1 MQRYEKNAE
10 PDKWLRIFVLGKPKN
25 TFSGD
30 NKKKMEKSVLVS
42 ATEGGYGVVLAGF
55 LQESIG
61 HIIPWII
68 VTFCVIL
75 CDLVVGI
82 RKSFIMGEDV
92 RFSSACRRTI
102 GKIVS
107 YFTFVVM
114 VSVADV
120 AANGGGSIDKWAC
133 LLVCFIEFS
142 SIMSNILK
150 PKGYDVNL
158 AKLIAVVFGKRFDVG
173 KKDIEEIIEKKE

>member
-1 MQRYEKNAE
+1 M
-10 PDKWLRIFVLGKPKN
+10 
-25 TFSGD
+25 
-30 NKKKMEKSVLVS
+30 
-42 ATEGGYGVVLAGF
+42 ATAAEGGYSVVLAGF

-61 HIIPWII
+61 HIIPWLI
-68 VTFCVIL
+68 VTACVIV

-82 RKSFIMGEDV
+82 RKCLMMGQEV

-114 VSVADV
+114 VAVVDV
-120 AANGGGSIDKWAC
+120 AANGGGTIDKWAC

-142 SIMSNILK
+142 SIMSNILT
-150 PKGYDVNL
+150 PKGYDVNF
-158 AKLIAVVFGKRFDVG
+158 AKLVAVVFGKRFDVE
-173 KKDIEEIIEKKE
+173 KKEIEEIIEKKEEK